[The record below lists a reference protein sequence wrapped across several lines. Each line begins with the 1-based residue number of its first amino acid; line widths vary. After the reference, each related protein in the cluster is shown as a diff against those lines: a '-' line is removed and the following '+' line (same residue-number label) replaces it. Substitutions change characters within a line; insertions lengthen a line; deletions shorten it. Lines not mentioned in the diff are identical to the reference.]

1 MEKWILEI
9 MNNYGYLGMALLI
22 LAENLFPPIPSE
34 VILTFGGFMTT
45 YTKMAIP
52 GAVLS
57 ATAGSAGGA
66 IILYQAGRLL
76 SPERLDAFLSG
87 QAGRILHLKKSD
99 LLKAADWFD
108 SKGNYTV
115 FLCRFIPIVRSL
127 ISVPAGMAGMAFGRF
142 LWMTLLGSFLWNV
155 VLICAGAAAGSSW
168 QKAVEYFGSYT
179 QAAKIVLG
187 VSCLILLLLL
197 IRKYISSHSSK
208 S

>member
-1 MEKWILEI
+1 
-9 MNNYGYLGMALLI
+9 
-22 LAENLFPPIPSE
+22 
-34 VILTFGGFMTT
+34 
-45 YTKMAIP
+45 
-52 GAVLS
+52 
-57 ATAGSAGGA
+57 
-66 IILYQAGRLL
+66 
-76 SPERLDAFLSG
+76 
-87 QAGRILHLKKSD
+87 
-99 LLKAADWFD
+99 
-108 SKGNYTV
+108 
-115 FLCRFIPIVRSL
+115 
-127 ISVPAGMAGMAFGRF
+127 MAGMAFGRF